1 MLLPP
6 ESAPAA
12 SSRSRGEALVLAT
25 AALAQLGDDEQ
36 TLRAAAS
43 ALAFTAERRQQLA
56 LAFVPRPALTELVA
70 VLQRSGATEQAARVE
85 RARERAFIAGE
96 LSGIRLTPRELE
108 VARHLSTGAALPDI
122 AAALSVSPNTVKSQV
137 RSLYRKLGVTS
148 RAEAV
153 SRLTVLGI
161 TSASEWAGR

>member
-1 MLLPP
+1 M
-6 ESAPAA
+6 
-12 SSRSRGEALVLAT
+12 LAT
-25 AALAQLGDDEQ
+25 AALAQLGDDAQ

-85 RARERAFIAGE
+85 QARERAFIAGE
-96 LSGIRLTPRELE
+96 LSGIRLTPRELA
-108 VARHLSTGAALPDI
+108 VAQRLSTGAALPDI

-137 RSLYRKLGVTS
+137 RSLYRKLGVSS
-148 RAEAV
+148 RSEAV